1 MTADF
6 LDQASD
12 NEAAERDR
20 LIAAARKPVVRKH
33 TAGRC
38 AYCNDVLD
46 NPKAVYCSSDCRDDY
61 ELIEEARK
69 RCNGSFYP

>member
-1 MTADF
+1 MSADF

-20 LIAAARKPVVRKH
+20 LIAAARKPVERKNP
-33 TAGRC
+33 TGRC
-38 AYCNDVLD
+38 YYCNDIIED
-46 NPKAVYCSSDCRDDY
+46 ASRVYCSSECRDDY

-69 RCNGSFYP
+69 RCNGRF